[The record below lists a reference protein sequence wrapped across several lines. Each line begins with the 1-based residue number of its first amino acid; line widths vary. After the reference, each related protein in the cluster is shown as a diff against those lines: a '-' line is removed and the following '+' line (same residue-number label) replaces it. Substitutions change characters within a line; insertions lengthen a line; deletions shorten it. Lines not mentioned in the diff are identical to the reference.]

1 MRIAVIG
8 AGGVGGLYGGLLAR
22 AGHEVAFLARGA
34 QLAAITANGLEVRS
48 AELGAFRISA
58 AASND
63 PNDLGQ
69 ADLVLLTVK
78 AYDLEAALP
87 AAAQLRTPSGSVLTL
102 QNGLEAPDQ
111 VALKVGSEHVLIGT
125 TVVETTIVEP
135 GVIGHLSPMHLV
147 TLAAF
152 EGPPTESVRRAV
164 DMFKAA
170 GINATMA
177 DDGHR
182 ALWEKAAPLI
192 PLATLT
198 SLCQAPIG
206 PIRELPYT
214 RALMETLVQE
224 LVDVATACGQRL
236 PEEPQRAL
244 AQLNRIPPT
253 MKASMARDFERGGRT
268 ELDALTGAIV
278 RLADAHQVDVPATRT
293 AYAVL
298 ELRERQQPAG
308 GRAWA
313 RQPLR
318 SRMPDGTER

>member
-22 AGHEVAFLARGA
+22 AGHEVVFLARGA

-48 AELGAFRISA
+48 AELGTFHISAA

-69 ADLVLLTVK
+69 TELVLVTVK
-78 AYDLEAALP
+78 TYDLEAALP
-87 AAAQLRTPSGSVLTL
+87 AAAQLRAPNGSVLTL
-102 QNGLEAPDQ
+102 QNGLDAPDQ
-111 VALKVGSEHVLIGT
+111 VALKVGCEHVLIGT
-125 TVVETTIVEP
+125 TIVEATILEP

-147 TLAAF
+147 TIAAY
-152 EGPPTESVRRAV
+152 EGLPSESARRTV
-164 DMFKAA
+164 DVFKAA
-170 GINATMA
+170 GINATIA
-177 DDGHR
+177 NDGHR

-198 SLCQAPIG
+198 SMCQAPIG
-206 PIRELPYT
+206 PIRELPHT

-224 LVDVATACGQRL
+224 LVAVASACGQPL

-268 ELDALTGAIV
+268 ELEALTGAVV
-278 RLADAHQVDVPATRT
+278 RLADEHQVDVPATRT

-298 ELRERQQPAG
+298 ELRERQAAG
-308 GRAWA
+308 
-313 RQPLR
+313 
-318 SRMPDGTER
+318 EREGVGAAAAAQ